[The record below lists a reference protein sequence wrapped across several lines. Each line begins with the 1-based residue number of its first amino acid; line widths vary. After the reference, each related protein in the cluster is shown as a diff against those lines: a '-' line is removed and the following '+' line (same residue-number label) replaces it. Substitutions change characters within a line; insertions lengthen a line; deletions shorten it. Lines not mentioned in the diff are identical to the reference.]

1 MSRDRGKPYLS
12 FKILQRGFSGL
23 TTLSFWADTEGSRH
37 DGRELKGNKP
47 RQITDGAC
55 FFILVRHQAGR
66 FLWAF
71 THCSVSILGG
81 GPGF

>member
-1 MSRDRGKPYLS
+1 MSRGRGKPYLS
-12 FKILQRGFSGL
+12 FKILQRGFGGL
-23 TTLSFWADTEGSRH
+23 TALSSWPMQKVPARPQGT
-37 DGRELKGNKP
+37 KGNKP